1 MIEVLI
7 AVLILTVGLVGLA
20 SLFATSLATTHQAQE
35 SLIAKQ
41 LARESLESIFTA
53 RNTQQLTFDQI
64 RNAGAGGIFLDGPQP
79 ASTPGA
85 DGLVGT
91 ADDAGT
97 AEMILPGPDGQLGTG
112 DDEVRSLES
121 FSQEILIADI
131 IRPDGTVDANLR
143 QVTVTIQYPNV
154 RGQILTYQVGTYVSR
169 FR

>member
-1 MIEVLI
+1 
-7 AVLILTVGLVGLA
+7 
-20 SLFATSLATTHQAQE
+20 
-35 SLIAKQ
+35 
-41 LARESLESIFTA
+41 
-53 RNTQQLTFDQI
+53 
-64 RNAGAGGIFLDGPQP
+64 
-79 ASTPGA
+79 
-85 DGLVGT
+85 
-91 ADDAGT
+91 
-97 AEMILPGPDGQLGTG
+97 MILPGPDGQLGTG